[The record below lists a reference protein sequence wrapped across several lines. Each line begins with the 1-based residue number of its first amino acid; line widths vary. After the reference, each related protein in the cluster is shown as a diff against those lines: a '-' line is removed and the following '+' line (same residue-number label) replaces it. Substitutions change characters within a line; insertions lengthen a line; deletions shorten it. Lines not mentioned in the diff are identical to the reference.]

1 MTEVDQSLVA
11 TLKRNQLSAGES
23 AGVLVKVTRGQDLN
37 GESVC
42 QEEESMCRGPEPSK
56 GPRGSG
62 VRVRCLVGLV
72 NAAVKREH
80 GQGNWRGALGLC
92 HQGLR
97 HLGLDPVGNKSQ
109 KTGSR
114 VVSHLSMTVDL
125 WESCLNTS
133 IFYTFFNGI
142 CFLFIKK

>member
-23 AGVLVKVTRGQDLN
+23 AVLVKVTRGQDLN
-37 GESVC
+37 GVP
-42 QEEESMCRGPEPSK
+42 RGGEHVQRPRAQQGSWGVRSK
-56 GPRGSG
+56 GKVLGWAGECSSEEGAWPRK
-62 VRVRCLVGLV
+62 L
-72 NAAVKREH
+72 E
-80 GQGNWRGALGLC
+80 RGA
-92 HQGLR
+92 R
-97 HLGLDPVGNKSQ
+97 AVPPRTETLGLDPVGNESQ